1 MRIVS
6 LVPSATE
13 IVCRLGLTD
22 DLVGRSGD
30 CDFPPEIERV
40 PVLSQPVATPA
51 LSSAA
56 IDRRIREDVHAGT
69 SVYHF
74 DAETLARVR
83 PEVILTQELCSV
95 CAPSFTTVRRAA
107 RLVDA
112 PVRIVSL
119 EPRSLAD
126 VLDNIQLV
134 ADLAAIPERGGEVVL
149 QLRARIDAVAAAGG
163 APRPRV
169 ALLEWADPVFVGG
182 HWVPEMIAAAGG
194 TDVLG
199 VAGRPS
205 RQVAWEAVLD
215 ASPDVL
221 VVAPCGFHL
230 PRARAEA
237 ALLATRNGWRDVPAV
252 RGGRVYVVDA
262 SSYFNRPGPRLIDGL
277 EILAWIVRQ
286 GHGGWNTAPGAVDRW
301 AG

>member
-13 IVCRLGLTD
+13 IVCRLGLAC

-30 CDFPPEIERV
+30 CDFPPEIEGV
-40 PVLSQPVATPA
+40 PVLSRPVATPA
-51 LSSAA
+51 LTSAA

-69 SVYHF
+69 SVYHL
-74 DAETLARVR
+74 DAEALARAD
-83 PEVILTQELCSV
+83 PALILTQELCSV

-112 PVRIVSL
+112 PVKIVSL
-119 EPRSLAD
+119 EPRGLAD

-134 ADLAAIPERGGEVVL
+134 ADLAGIPARGREVVT
-149 QLRARIDAVAAAGG
+149 QLRARIDAVAAGVA
-163 APRPRV
+163 AARPRV
-169 ALLEWADPVFVGG
+169 ALLEWVDPIFVGG
-182 HWVPEMIAAAGG
+182 HWVPDMIATAGG

-199 VAGRPS
+199 TAGLPS

-237 ALLATRNGWRDVPAV
+237 ALLASRTGWRDVPAV
-252 RGGRVYVVDA
+252 RQGRVYVVDA
-262 SSYFNRPGPRLIDGL
+262 SSYFNRPGPRLVDGL
-277 EILAWIVRQ
+277 EILAGILRLDR
-286 GHGGWNTAPGAVDRW
+286 GRGNGPPGAVERW
-301 AG
+301 VG